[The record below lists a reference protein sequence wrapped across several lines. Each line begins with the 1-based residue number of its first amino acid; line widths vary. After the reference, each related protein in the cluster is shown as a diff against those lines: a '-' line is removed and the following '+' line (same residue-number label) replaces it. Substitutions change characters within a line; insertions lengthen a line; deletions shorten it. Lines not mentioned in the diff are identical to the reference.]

1 MATFERKQV
10 VINSLISDRADD
22 MTHRTVSV
30 TKTATMSQ
38 GSALV
43 AAGTEA
49 ALLDVA
55 NVTGILDDLRI
66 DNAATGDV
74 VLVRVAHSF
83 CKFKTANIHYSNAGA
98 FVPASATKLA
108 VLNQFA

>member
-1 MATFERKQV
+1 MATFQRKQV
-10 VINSLISDRADD
+10 VLNTLTSDRADD

-30 TKTATMSQ
+30 VKTATMAQ

-49 ALLDVA
+49 AIA
-55 NVTGILDDLRI
+55 NVALVTGVIDDLLI
-66 DNAATGDV
+66 DGAAVGET

-83 CKFKTANIHYSNAGA
+83 CKFKTSNIKFSDAGA
-98 FVPASATKLA
+98 FVPASATLLK

>member
-10 VINSLISDRADD
+10 VINTLNSDRADD

-30 TKTATMSQ
+30 TKTATMAQ

-49 ALLDVA
+49 AIANVA
-55 NVTGILDDLRI
+55 LVTGILDDLRI
-66 DNAATGDV
+66 DNADVGDV

-83 CKFKTANIHYSNAGA
+83 CKFKTANIKFSDAGA
-98 FVPASATKLA
+98 FVPAAATALA
-108 VLNQFA
+108 ALNQFA